1 MSEPSAAITGSTPK
15 ETGTEISSF
24 VPSASRGLISV
35 APHPIFQPRIVL
47 DTAREVLGQH
57 LLSTSDVLPQV
68 LGEYTASFNQPV
80 PVPELATDNP
90 YSVVPQPVESFPT
103 PPQLEDA
110 MSDGTQVHAN
120 SPIPEKGAD
129 ADQTKSEPLRRHSR
143 LRRSNRAVATIR
155 NDRDDY
161 TAISRQDL
169 DLPCPLSAL
178 TNGMQHIPVRDM
190 YTWDPTPDKPI
201 HTVPGWRTAIER
213 STGLRSTIT
222 GPSPSSPG
230 KMEAPHIRKKYK
242 MLAVMEK
249 RNHAGAHPEYRFSLS
264 NKENRSRTA
273 KSRSPELEVYSM
285 ASSKPDQSSQPNAWS
300 TPLDEN
306 RVSEHST
313 GHFPAEDGIVIKR
326 NTFDVDGFGPPQCAT
341 SVWW

>member
-90 YSVVPQPVESFPT
+90 YSVVPQP
-103 PPQLEDA
+103 

-155 NDRDDY
+155 NDRDDH

-178 TNGMQHIPVRDM
+178 PNGMQHIPVRDM
-190 YTWDPTPDKPI
+190 YAWVHRPVETRRQEALQRHGRIPRPTNPFI
-201 HTVPGWRTAIER
+201 LYR
-213 STGLRSTIT
+213 
-222 GPSPSSPG
+222 
-230 KMEAPHIRKKYK
+230 MEAPHIRKKYK